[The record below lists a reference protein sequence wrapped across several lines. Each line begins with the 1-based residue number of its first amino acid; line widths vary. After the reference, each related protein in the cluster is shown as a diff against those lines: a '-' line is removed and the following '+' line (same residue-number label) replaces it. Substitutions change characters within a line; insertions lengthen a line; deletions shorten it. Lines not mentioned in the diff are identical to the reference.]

1 MRKGSQMKD
10 IKTHLRRHKSISS
23 LEAINKYGATR
34 LSDIIFRLRNRG
46 WVIQTETVN
55 GKNRYG
61 NITNYALYHLI
72 QDVKDG
78 DEEWWY

>member
-1 MRKGSQMKD
+1 MRKVSQMKD

-78 DEEWWY
+78 DEE

>member
-78 DEEWWY
+78 DEE